1 MISLVSDR
9 NSVVEWG
16 WHQRIIDVLF
26 KAKFSGGK
34 SHLLGENEIVESK
47 LELYYS
53 T

>member
-1 MISLVSDR
+1 MISRVSDR

-16 WHQRIIDVLF
+16 LHQRIIDVLF

-34 SHLLGENEIVESK
+34 SHLLGENEIMESK
-47 LELYYS
+47 LELYYP